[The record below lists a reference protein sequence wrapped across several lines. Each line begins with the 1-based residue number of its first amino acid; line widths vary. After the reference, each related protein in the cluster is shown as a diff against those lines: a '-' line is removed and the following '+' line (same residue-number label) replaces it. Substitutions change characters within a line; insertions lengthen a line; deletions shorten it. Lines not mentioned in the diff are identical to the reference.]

1 MDVAIPTADG
11 TIGGYLTEPEHVTG
25 PWPGVVV
32 LHDVMGVHADVK
44 RITDRFAA
52 EGYLAIAPN
61 LYSRGGFVRCIRTVF
76 RQLLA
81 GSGQA
86 HDDVDA
92 ARALLT
98 GRADCTGKVG
108 VVGFCM
114 GGGFALLA
122 ATREF
127 DASAPYYGQLPDP
140 LSILDGACPVVASFG
155 ATDRLPG
162 MRGAT
167 AKLASTLAGYD
178 VPHDV
183 KEYPGAGH
191 SFANRIAPGPL
202 NTLAKVAR
210 FGYHHEASEDAWRRV
225 LAFFA
230 THLR

>member
-11 TIGGYLTEPEHVTG
+11 TIGGYLTEPEQERA

-32 LHDVMGVHADVK
+32 VHDAMGVGGDIRA
-44 RITDRFAA
+44 ITDRFGTA
-52 EGYLAIAPN
+52 GYLAVAPD
-61 LYSRGGFVRCIRTVF
+61 LYSRGGLVRCVRTVF

-81 GSGQA
+81 GSGRA
-86 HDDVDA
+86 HDDIDA
-92 ARALLT
+92 ARTLLT
-98 GRADCTGKVG
+98 DRADCTGKVG

-122 ATREF
+122 AARDF
-127 DASAPYYGQLPDP
+127 DASAPYYGPLPDS

-155 ATDRLPG
+155 ARDRMPG
-162 MRGAT
+162 MRGAA
-167 AKLASTLAGYD
+167 AKLDAALTEYD

-183 KEYPGAGH
+183 HEYPDVGH
-191 SFANRIAPGPL
+191 SFANRVAPGPL
-202 NTLAKVAR
+202 NTLLKVA
-210 FGYHHEASEDAWRRV
+210 GISYDHTASEDAWRRV